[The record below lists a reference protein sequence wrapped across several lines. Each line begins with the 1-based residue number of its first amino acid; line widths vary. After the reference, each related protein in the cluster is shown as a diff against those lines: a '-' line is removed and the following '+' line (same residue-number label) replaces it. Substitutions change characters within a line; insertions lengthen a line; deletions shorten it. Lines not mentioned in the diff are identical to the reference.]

1 MDTVFKASK
10 ANTERIITV
19 INTNTQQIIDN
30 TNTNVI
36 AIMNKFQ
43 ELRQDIRDE
52 FIRLGDSFNTI
63 IEEGM
68 MVMIHGHEKCLEGLD
83 CLKHQLEQQRNQ
95 STLDMDAIR
104 GSFDVL
110 GTKLSSRLDHS
121 LSAILVASSKD
132 TSSSTSEDINNRLNV
147 LITMVS
153 NVKEQVSTFSKYLR
167 DIRSLTSK
175 IAQKQTHYP
184 YTFVILPKSTVDKM
198 MSTEP
203 SSSSS
208 VFKFVKK
215 KIINFYQ
222 ALLWDQ
228 SVLLFICPVSLK
240 IMICG
245 RKGRGYNI
253 KLPTSSL
260 KTIVPALRWG
270 LFFLKAGLATQ
281 GLGSV
286 VPDLAS
292 ILPVIDDAYIRS
304 IETAIV
310 SSVQPALDLTK
321 IDNFDQVLNQTLD
334 SITDEQDQAAFN
346 FLADFLMKKEKY
358 QGTNI
363 QEWEPQYT
371 GLHKEVSEYDGSCM
385 WVSEESKQEFL
396 KRGLDAIKMKGVK

>member
-1 MDTVFKASK
+1 M
-10 ANTERIITV
+10 
-19 INTNTQQIIDN
+19 
-30 TNTNVI
+30 
-36 AIMNKFQ
+36 
-43 ELRQDIRDE
+43 
-52 FIRLGDSFNTI
+52 
-63 IEEGM
+63 
-68 MVMIHGHEKCLEGLD
+68 
-83 CLKHQLEQQRNQ
+83 
-95 STLDMDAIR
+95 
-104 GSFDVL
+104 
-110 GTKLSSRLDHS
+110 
-121 LSAILVASSKD
+121 
-132 TSSSTSEDINNRLNV
+132 EDINYDDDTEINV
-147 LITMVS
+147 DYDDDDDDVH
-153 NVKEQVSTFSKYLR
+153 QPPST
-167 DIRSLTSK
+167 
-175 IAQKQTHYP
+175 P
-184 YTFVILPKSTVDKM
+184 
-198 MSTEP
+198 
-203 SSSSS
+203 
-208 VFKFVKK
+208 
-215 KIINFYQ
+215 
-222 ALLWDQ
+222 
-228 SVLLFICPVSLK
+228 PVSLK

-260 KTIVPALRWG
+260 RTIVPALRWG

-321 IDNFDQVLNQTLD
+321 IDNFDEVLNQTLD

>member
-1 MDTVFKASK
+1 
-10 ANTERIITV
+10 
-19 INTNTQQIIDN
+19 
-30 TNTNVI
+30 
-36 AIMNKFQ
+36 
-43 ELRQDIRDE
+43 
-52 FIRLGDSFNTI
+52 
-63 IEEGM
+63 
-68 MVMIHGHEKCLEGLD
+68 
-83 CLKHQLEQQRNQ
+83 
-95 STLDMDAIR
+95 
-104 GSFDVL
+104 
-110 GTKLSSRLDHS
+110 
-121 LSAILVASSKD
+121 
-132 TSSSTSEDINNRLNV
+132 
-147 LITMVS
+147 MVS
-153 NVKEQVSTFSKYLR
+153 NVKDQVSTFTKYLR

-184 YTFVILPKSTVDKM
+184 YSFVILPKSTVDKM

-203 SSSSS
+203 SSSSSSS

-281 GLGSV
+281 GLGSA

-321 IDNFDQVLNQTLD
+321 IDNFDEVLNQTLD

-346 FLADFLMKKEKY
+346 FLADFLMKKERY